1 MIRSD
6 NILILGNE
14 LFQTLPKNEDVIIK
28 VIDTEESAKIAED

>member
-6 NILILGNE
+6 NILILGSE